1 MIFLKKGNT
10 NSTPQPVRPR
20 SSALRSRSRREK
32 VLPRQ
37 GSDSDE
43 ADDDNDE
50 DDDDDDEEEDVRID
64 NKLLGQLVDA
74 LRMIS
79 TRGTIPNT
87 RRPRHRKSRANQDL
101 QKEKDLDQ
109 PDERKDFLVGLT
121 AYLVNE
127 DFDQYWYRLIRAD
140 SSKKCLA

>member
-1 MIFLKKGNT
+1 MILLKGNT
-10 NSTPQPVRPR
+10 NSTPQPTQPR
-20 SSALRSRSRREK
+20 SSAFRSRRRRGK
-32 VLPRQ
+32 VPPQQ

-43 ADDDNDE
+43 ADNDDEDDNDSK
-50 DDDDDDEEEDVRID
+50 VRID
-64 NKLLGQLVDA
+64 NKLLGQLVNA

-87 RRPRHRKSRANQDL
+87 RRPRHRKSRANEDL

-109 PDERKDFLVGLT
+109 PDERKDFLVRLT

-127 DFDQYWYRLIRAD
+127 DFDPYWYRLIRAD
-140 SSKKCLA
+140 SLKMCLP